1 MNRTTT
7 ASRPSSQPRK
17 LRLHGV
23 IARRLGIGIVGG
35 RYKPG
40 QLLAQEIVASKRLKV
55 SRTAYR
61 EAMRILAAKGLV
73 ESLPKTG
80 TRISARSR
88 WQLLDPDVLQWLFES
103 EPDDKVIQGLFELRM
118 LIEPAAAAFAA
129 ERRNDAQLE
138 KMRGAL
144 DAMAKHG
151 LSVEAGR
158 RADCEFHNTLL
169 AATGNEVLCSLS
181 SGITAAVQWT
191 TVYKTRASPLPRDAT
206 PDHVRVYEYIRN
218 RDAEGAR
225 AAMAEL
231 IRLGL
236 EDTQRSRIGS
246 KASAKARGK
255 RAQRPRKMLIPVR

>member
-1 MNRTTT
+1 MKKKAT
-7 ASRPSSQPRK
+7 APRPPSQPHK
-17 LRLHGV
+17 LRLHGT

-35 RYKPG
+35 RYRPG

-80 TRISARSR
+80 TRISARNR

-103 EPDDKVIQGLFELRM
+103 EPDDALIQGLFELRL

-129 ERRNDAQLE
+129 QRRDETQLVA
-138 KMRGAL
+138 MRQAL
-144 DAMAKHG
+144 DAMIKHG
-151 LSVEAGR
+151 LAVDAGR
-158 RADCEFHNTLL
+158 QADCLFHKTLL

-191 TVYKTRASPLPRDAT
+191 TVYKTRASPLPRDAN
-206 PDHVRVYEYIRN
+206 PDHVRVYEYIRDA
-218 RDAEGAR
+218 DAEGAR
-225 AAMAEL
+225 AAMADL
-231 IRLGL
+231 IRWGL
-236 EDTQRSRIGS
+236 EDTQQS
-246 KASAKARGK
+246 
-255 RAQRPRKMLIPVR
+255 RAQSRTKPAARATGKAARRR

>member
-1 MNRTTT
+1 MTKNI
-7 ASRPSSQPRK
+7 ASARLPAQPRK

-35 RYKPG
+35 KYRPG

-80 TRISARSR
+80 TRITARSR

-103 EPDDKVIQGLFELRM
+103 EPDDQVIQGLFELRL

-129 ERRNDAQLE
+129 QRRNDAQLVT
-138 KMRGAL
+138 MRQAL
-144 DAMAKHG
+144 DDMARHG
-151 LSVEAGR
+151 LAVESGR
-158 RADCEFHNTLL
+158 QADCQFHNALL
-169 AATGNEVLCSLS
+169 AATGNEVLYSLS

-206 PDHVRVYEYIRN
+206 PDHVRVYDFISAG
-218 RDAEGAR
+218 DADGAR
-225 AAMAEL
+225 TAMADL
-231 IRLGL
+231 IRWGL
-236 EDTQRSRIGS
+236 EDTQKS
-246 KASAKARGK
+246 
-255 RAQRPRKMLIPVR
+255 RAQTPSAIKTPRKRRQ